1 MGRRPAVEGRPE
13 GQAKVDMEEGTR
25 DLSLSQSIL
34 VAISDKQS
42 KVITTELL
50 DGMTQKAVSG
60 AINIDYPTIH

>member
-1 MGRRPAVEGRPE
+1 MEGRPE
-13 GQAKVDMEEGTR
+13 GQAKVDMDEGTR
-25 DLSLSQSIL
+25 ALSLSQSVL

-60 AINIDYPTIH
+60 AIDMVHS